1 MSPGSTREYATVMH
15 ERYHGATKK
24 ERGALLDEF
33 CQVTGYHRKAAV
45 RLLGR
50 PSIERR
56 RGRGREVVYSAEVVD
71 ALAQLWEASDRL
83 CSKRLVGVLPD
94 LLDALERHGE
104 VSLEPAVRAAVLRMS
119 PATLDRRLAPK
130 RRHLAAR
137 SRPFTQSRSVG
148 ALRALVPLRTF
159 GDWSD
164 TTPGACQAD
173 LVAHCGETTEG
184 FYLTTLMLVDV
195 ATSWQ
200 DFDAVWGKDYL
211 HARGAV
217 HFAQQRLPMP
227 LRELHTDNGG
237 EFLNYPL
244 QEYCRAAGI
253 RTTRGRPYRKNDQA
267 FVEQRNGSVVRRWV
281 GYDRYS
287 SKAAYT
293 LLRRLYAALR
303 PYVNFFQPVQKL
315 VHKEREGAKV
325 HKTYDAPRTPYQ
337 RLLASGVLSPEQ
349 QASLAAQY
357 EALNPAALR
366 REIEACLHAL
376 LKHIDLSKQ
385 RPFGNPLSE
394 ATSAVR

>member
-1 MSPGSTREYATVMH
+1 MSPGSVREYAQVMR

-24 ERGALLDEF
+24 ERGSLLDEF
-33 CQVTGYHRKAAV
+33 CRVTGYHRKAAV

-50 PSIERR
+50 SATEGR
-56 RGRGREVVYSAEVVD
+56 RGRGRAVVYSAGVVA

-104 VSLEPAVRAAVLRMS
+104 LQLDPAVRAAVLRMS
-119 PATLDRRLAPK
+119 PATMDRRLAPT
-130 RRHLAAR
+130 RRHLGR
-137 SRPFTQSRSVG
+137 RPFTQSRSV
-148 ALRALVPLRTF
+148 AVLKALVPLRTF

-164 TTPGACQAD
+164 VTSGACQAD

-200 DFDAVWGKDYL
+200 DFDVVWGKDYL
-211 HARGAV
+211 HVRGAV
-217 HFAQQRLPMP
+217 HFAQGRLPML
-227 LRELHTDNGG
+227 LRELHSDNGG

-253 RTTRGRPYRKNDQA
+253 RTSRGRPYRKNDQA
-267 FVEQRNGSVVRRWV
+267 FVEQKNGGVIRRWV

-287 SKAAYT
+287 SKAAYA

-315 VHKEREGAKV
+315 VHKQREGAKV

-349 QASLAAQY
+349 QASLTAQY

-366 REIEACLHAL
+366 REIEACLDAL
-376 LKHIDLSKQ
+376 LRHIDLSKQ
-385 RPFGNPLSE
+385 RPLGNTLFE